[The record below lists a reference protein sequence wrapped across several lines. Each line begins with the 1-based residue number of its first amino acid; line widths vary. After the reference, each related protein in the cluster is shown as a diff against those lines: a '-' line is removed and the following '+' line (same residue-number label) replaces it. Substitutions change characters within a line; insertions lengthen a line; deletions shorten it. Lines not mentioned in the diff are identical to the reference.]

1 MAAARPATWRRYAFA
16 LVVWLNFLSVFGRS
30 FDEATARD
38 VEAFK
43 DWRLTDPRNGGGG
56 GPASLRPHRAAPGSL
71 FGRGA
76 GPFRRV
82 QPRPTPAGRPRAGAG
97 GGGARRRRAGG
108 GAARG

>member
-43 DWRLTDPRNGGGG
+43 DWRLTDPRNGGR
-56 GPASLRPHRAAPGSL
+56 GPPPPVDPPHRARGSL
-71 FGRGA
+71 FASAARRHGGA
-76 GPFRRV
+76 YP
-82 QPRPTPAGRPRAGAG
+82 GRPR
-97 GGGARRRRAGG
+97 R
-108 GAARG
+108 ARGLRPPRGRD

>member
-43 DWRLTDPRNGGGG
+43 DWRLTDPRNGGRGQPPRLG
-56 GPASLRPHRAAPGSL
+56 TPRGPPGRLLGS
-71 FGRGA
+71 A
-76 GPFRRV
+76 
-82 QPRPTPAGRPRAGAG
+82 AGRFRGLAPLPAPPARPRRDA
-97 GGGARRRRAGG
+97 ARP
-108 GAARG
+108 GAAAA